1 MNYEEAKRISEERG
15 WGGAVGRE
23 MWRELETTYV
33 TSDLTK
39 EQLLFL
45 YWMRTGYYEQLAYAV
60 KKYRLA
66 VGALN
71 NCINATSGGD
81 VDTVYILSDALSD
94 AAIALKKVQ
103 KVAKAVCES
112 DARFVKEVA

>member
-1 MNYEEAKRISEERG
+1 MNYEEAKRIAEERG
-15 WGGAVGRE
+15 WGGAVGLE

-39 EQLLFL
+39 EQVLFL

-66 VGALN
+66 VEALN
-71 NCINATSGGD
+71 NCLKDTNRDS
-81 VDTVYILSDALSD
+81 VDNNYIMYDTLAD
-94 AAIALKKVQ
+94 AAIDLKKVQ
-103 KVAKAVCES
+103 RVAKAVCES
-112 DARFVKEVA
+112 DVRFGKEVA